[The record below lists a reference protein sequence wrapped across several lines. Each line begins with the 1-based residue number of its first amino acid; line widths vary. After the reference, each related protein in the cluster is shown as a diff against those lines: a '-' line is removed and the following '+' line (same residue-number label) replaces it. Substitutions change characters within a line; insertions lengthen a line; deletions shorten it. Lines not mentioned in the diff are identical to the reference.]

1 MGFRMHGCL
10 LSLNQVGNEMNK
22 GFCVHLQDQ
31 QQLWLGIHMNAC
43 WLHMLPFST
52 HYVRFFSILANTS
65 MKISTAHD
73 SYAGI
78 SMKKLTKKLESNS
91 SIRTIRAPFTDIL
104 FNIDFGNLCSQEQ

>member
-1 MGFRMHGCL
+1 
-10 LSLNQVGNEMNK
+10 
-22 GFCVHLQDQ
+22 
-31 QQLWLGIHMNAC
+31 MNAC